1 MGRTARCVD
10 PHRCCHSHSS
20 TQCPLI
26 RRRHETGHRSNRTGA
41 LRTSCFL
48 GGCVWP
54 RYQCPAPWPWIRAL
68 CLWPGAYSV
77 PGSRL
82 RCVKLKKETSICHD
96 RLAWKDYTIKNPFNH
111 HVCCLNPLV
120 LLARYHWTSILVVES
135 ISQLIICKWFSQKM
149 QRWNPHL
156 HPYIRA
162 EWLIYV
168 DLIPHVS
175 CLISYAVIMFPAEI
189 LYKTPSCM
197 SEVNVSSPLTSIDH
211 KSVSSH

>member
-77 PGSRL
+77 PGSIL

-96 RLAWKDYTIKNPFNH
+96 RLAWKDYTLKIHSSTMFAALIPLFCWLGTIER
-111 HVCCLNPLV
+111 VFWWLN
-120 LLARYHWTSILVVES
+120 S
-135 ISQLIICKWFSQKM
+135 ISQLIICKWFFSKNAAM
-149 QRWNPHL
+149 KSPFTSLYPR
-156 HPYIRA
+156 RMA
-162 EWLIYV
+162 
-168 DLIPHVS
+168 DL
-175 CLISYAVIMFPAEI
+175 CWFN
-189 LYKTPSCM
+189 TPC
-197 SEVNVSSPLTSIDH
+197 
-211 KSVSSH
+211 